1 MIRSGIEYRNAK
13 KQIENLRFELDELLP
28 SAETSEILQGV
39 VSALRLKIADIEHEL
54 SEYENLKA
62 RIARGWNQTDL
73 ARALGVEP
81 PQIQRY
87 ERNDWQ
93 KISAWRLQEVIEAL
107 DLQLNIHAR
116 LREHRVPGAL
126 WFKESPFDSRDFEV
140 AYSDQAL
147 TSEKKDKE
155 PPEDRPVKAPTLSP
169 VMSGNLAS
177 S

>member
-54 SEYENLKA
+54 SEYENLRKGLKSEFDATSLDELGEVVTKA

-126 WFKESPFDSRDFEV
+126 WFKESPFDAR
-140 AYSDQAL
+140 
-147 TSEKKDKE
+147 
-155 PPEDRPVKAPTLSP
+155 
-169 VMSGNLAS
+169 
-177 S
+177 